1 MPVTLGGGIGTM
13 GLTNPYPDNS
23 NSNSDK
29 MFLIFLQKNRNLWPE
44 NAQEAAIK
52 YVDSTVIWVR
62 SKTAIPWN

>member
-1 MPVTLGGGIGTM
+1 MPVTQGGGIGTR

-29 MFLIFLQKNRNLWPE
+29 IFLNFLQKNRNLWPE

-52 YVDSTVIWVR
+52 YVDSTGLSIR
-62 SKTAIPWN
+62 EKNI